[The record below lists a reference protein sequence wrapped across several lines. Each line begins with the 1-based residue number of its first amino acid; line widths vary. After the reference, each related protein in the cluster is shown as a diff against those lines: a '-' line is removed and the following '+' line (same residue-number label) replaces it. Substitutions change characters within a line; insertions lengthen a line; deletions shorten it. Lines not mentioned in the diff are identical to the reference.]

1 MAGTARD
8 RRQLAYRGG
17 RLLILVLGGTASG
30 KSDFAIARALASGA
44 HVTFLAT
51 GVAADAEMRDR
62 IDVHR
67 RERPAEWSVI
77 EEPLRLAD
85 AVSSVGDAETV
96 LVDSISGWLGNKMEE
111 AGGGGADWSALRSRA
126 LAEECVADIAPLI
139 NRSGL
144 TVCVSAEVGLAPV
157 ALSPYGRG
165 FGDALG
171 RLNQE
176 LARVAAEAHLVVAGI
191 AIPIHTFSG
200 VAR

>member
-1 MAGTARD
+1 M
-8 RRQLAYRGG
+8 
-17 RLLILVLGGTASG
+17 LILILGGTASG
-30 KSDFAIARALASGA
+30 KSDFAIARARASGA

-51 GVAADAEMRDR
+51 GVAADSEMRDR
-62 IDVHR
+62 IEAHR
-67 RERPAEWSVI
+67 RERPAEWTVI

-85 AVSSVGDAETV
+85 VVSSVDAGEAV

-111 AGGGGADWSALRSRA
+111 AGGVDADWSPLRARV
-126 LAEECVADIAPLI
+126 LAEDCVADIAPLI
-139 NRSGL
+139 NRSGH

-176 LARVAAEAHLVVAGI
+176 LARVADEIHLVVAGI
-191 AIPIHTFSG
+191 SIPMHTFREVS
-200 VAR
+200 R

>member
-1 MAGTARD
+1 MI
-8 RRQLAYRGG
+8 
-17 RLLILVLGGTASG
+17 LILGGTASG
-30 KSDFAIARALASGA
+30 KSGFAIARARASGA

-51 GVAADAEMRDR
+51 GVGADSEMRDR
-62 IDVHR
+62 IDAHR
-67 RERPAEWSVI
+67 RGRPAEWTVI
-77 EEPLRLAD
+77 EEPLRLA
-85 AVSSVGDAETV
+85 ATVSSVDDGEVV

-111 AGGGGADWSALRSRA
+111 AGGADADWNPLRASALA
-126 LAEECVADIAPLI
+126 TECIAEIAPLI
-139 NRSGL
+139 NRSGH

-176 LARVAAEAHLVVAGI
+176 LAQVADEIHLVVAGI
-191 AIPIHTFSG
+191 SIPVHTFRE